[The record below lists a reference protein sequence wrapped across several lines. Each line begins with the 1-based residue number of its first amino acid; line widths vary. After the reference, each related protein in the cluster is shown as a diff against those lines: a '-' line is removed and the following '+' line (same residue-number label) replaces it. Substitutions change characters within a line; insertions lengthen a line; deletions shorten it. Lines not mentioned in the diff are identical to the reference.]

1 MSRQKF
7 QEALALDSNY
17 SAPFN
22 LLARA
27 HFMDVWLGSSKSPK
41 ASLMTA
47 IELTQKAISLDD
59 SQADSHAL
67 LGYLYTLTRQH
78 DMAIVQ
84 GERAVELDPNSSV
97 AYLWLGS
104 SLNYYG
110 RREQAAA
117 MIEKAIRLNPMP
129 SSPWYVFLS
138 SALLN
143 AGRYDEAVTVSRKA
157 VKLSPNNIFAHLAL
171 VLSYF
176 LGSRDE
182 EGRFAA
188 AEVLRIQPNFCVDS
202 FAKRLPYKNPEDI
215 LRQVKA
221 LRKAGLK

>member
-1 MSRQKF
+1 MKIDTAPVLAGDWL
-7 QEALALDSNY
+7 EKAVALNPNGA
-17 SAPFN
+17 
-22 LLARA
+22 
-27 HFMDVWLGSSKSPK
+27 DVN
-41 ASLMTA
+41 
-47 IELTQKAISLDD
+47 
-59 SQADSHAL
+59 AL
-67 LGYLYTLTRQH
+67 LGLGLRYLGRP
-78 DMAIVQ
+78 
-84 GERAVELDPNSSV
+84 EEAVERL
-97 AYLWLGS
+97 
-104 SLNYYG
+104 
-110 RREQAAA
+110 
-117 MIEKAIRLNPMP
+117 EKAIRLNPMP

-215 LRQVKA
+215 LRQVNM
-221 LRKAGLK
+221 